1 MAGPASEVANS
12 GTLRPPL
19 VYLAAIAAGLALHL
33 AWPFAFLRSGLVGT
47 VLGAALVLLGIA
59 LFVSAV
65 TVLRKAGTPVP
76 GNRPTTAIVDTGAYR
91 FTRNPIYLAFSLVQ
105 LGIAVWLGSVWLM
118 VTLAVAMA
126 LMTAVVIPREE
137 RYLAKKFGAGYL
149 SYKARVRRW
158 L

>member
-1 MAGPASEVANS
+1 MAEPASEVANS
-12 GTLRPPL
+12 GILRPPL
-19 VYLAAIAAGLALHL
+19 VYLAAIGAGLALHF
-33 AWPFAFLRSGLVGT
+33 AWPLAFLRSGSF
-47 VLGAALVLLGIA
+47 GAALILLGIA

-65 TVLRKAGTPVP
+65 TVFRKTGTPVP

-118 VTLAVAMA
+118 VTLVVAMA

-137 RYLAKKFGAGYL
+137 RYLEKKFAAGYL